1 MWIKGAI
8 LNNSYRDS
16 PVLILSLA
24 RGPFWPKSLRKA
36 YVTCIST
43 LEKQSQRSQQ
53 SNKVGKVEAR

>member
-24 RGPFWPKSLRKA
+24 RGPFWPKSL
-36 YVTCIST
+36 
-43 LEKQSQRSQQ
+43 
-53 SNKVGKVEAR
+53 